1 MIYIYTTAI
10 VEKAR
15 CGDSN
20 MKCKEETF
28 MKNKKTIL
36 CMLLTLLLV
45 CASLSGCGN
54 EKSPTPAGTY
64 VMQGAAEA
72 FLAPHITFDPE
83 DSSFSFAYD
92 LLLSYLPHGTYTVS
106 DGKLRAATEDGKFV
120 YIFEVVDDATIR
132 FVQSGSSP
140 TTTVSGGLAV
150 SDGAEFKLKEDVNN
164 Q

>member
-1 MIYIYTTAI
+1 
-10 VEKAR
+10 
-15 CGDSN
+15 
-20 MKCKEETF
+20 
-28 MKNKKTIL
+28 
-36 CMLLTLLLV
+36 
-45 CASLSGCGN
+45 
-54 EKSPTPAGTY
+54 
-64 VMQGAAEA
+64 MQGRSRSVSCSP
-72 FLAPHITFDPE
+72 LTFDPE

-106 DGKLRAATEDGKFV
+106 DGKLRAATEDGRFV